1 MIARNRILY
10 AGTPFAVAALL
21 MTLGCGSDP
30 KEAPPEVARPA
41 KIFVVRDAGAGA
53 ARVFPGQVRAS
64 RRVPLAFRVGGPVT
78 EVLVNKGQR
87 VAEGELLAR
96 IDPRDYD
103 VQVKNLEAQLASA
116 EAQHKQAVD
125 EYQRVRG
132 LYQHDNASR
141 SDFDRARASVDVGQ
155 AQVEATEQ
163 ALRASRL
170 ARSDTDL
177 RAPFDGVVADR
188 LVDSYQV
195 VAAGLPVLLFQDMRG
210 VEVGI
215 DVPERQVAEL
225 TRTKP
230 RNILV
235 SFDALPREEFPA
247 HVREF
252 ATEADPET
260 QTFLV
265 TLRLDHMPQTD
276 LLSGMTA
283 SVSWV
288 TANGDH
294 AGGPIAVPLACVV
307 RDENDAAYVWQ
318 VGADSRVSRT
328 AVVTGALTDDGIEIL
343 SGLSAG
349 DRILAAGAHFVRE
362 GQLVRAMDG

>member
-1 MIARNRILY
+1 MIRTRYRNH
-10 AGTPFAVAALL
+10 AGVLLTAGALVL
-21 MTLGCGSDP
+21 ATSCGGESKIDH
-30 KEAPPEVARPA
+30 AEVARPA
-41 KIFVVRDAGAGA
+41 KIFTVGDPAAGA
-53 ARVFPGQVRAS
+53 ARVFPGQVRAA

-78 EVLVNKGQR
+78 DVLVNKGQR
-87 VAEGELLAR
+87 VAEGDLLAR
-96 IDPRDYD
+96 IDPRDYL

-116 EAQHKQAVD
+116 EAQHKQAMD

-163 ALRASRL
+163 ALQAARL

-215 DVPERQVAEL
+215 NVPERQVAAL
-225 TRTKP
+225 IHKDP
-230 RNILV
+230 RRILV
-235 SFDALPREEFPA
+235 RFDALPREEFSA

-265 TLRLDHMPQTD
+265 TLRLDDAPPTD

-283 SVSWV
+283 SVSWF
-288 TANGDH
+288 TANGND
-294 AGGPIAVPLACVV
+294 AGAAIAVPLACILN
-307 RDENDAAYVWQ
+307 DESGDTYVWR
-318 VGADSRVSRT
+318 VGDDSRVSRT
-328 AVVTGALTDDGIEIL
+328 AVVAGSMIDDGVEIL
-343 SGLSAG
+343 SGLAPG
-349 DRILAAGAHFVRE
+349 DRILAAGVHFVTE
-362 GQLVRAMDG
+362 GQLVRPMEG